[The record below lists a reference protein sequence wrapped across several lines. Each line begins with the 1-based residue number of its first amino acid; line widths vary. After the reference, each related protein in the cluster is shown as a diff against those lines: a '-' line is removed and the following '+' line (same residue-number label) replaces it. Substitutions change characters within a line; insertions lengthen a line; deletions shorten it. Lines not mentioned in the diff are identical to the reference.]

1 MSIRSPLARAR
12 GLGSAKQGV
21 DHWWRQRLSAVALVP
36 LSLWFAFSVASHVGD
51 GYQAVL
57 AWLSSPI
64 TAVALSLY
72 LTVACYHS
80 QLGIQVVVEDY
91 VHHEWVKLGL
101 LVITQFVNLLLAVAA
116 VFALLSIAF
125 GAAS

>member
-51 GYQAVL
+51 GYQAML

-72 LTVACYHS
+72 LAVACYH
-80 QLGIQVVVEDY
+80 
-91 VHHEWVKLGL
+91 
-101 LVITQFVNLLLAVAA
+101 
-116 VFALLSIAF
+116 
-125 GAAS
+125 